1 MIESADRFAERWL
14 QGMSDTEIPG
24 SKHIRFGLF
33 DVDLRSGEL
42 LRQGIKIKLQEQPFQ
57 VLVMLLE
64 RPGEIVSREEIQ
76 QRLWPSTNVDF
87 ETNLN
92 AALKRLRDALD
103 DSADNP
109 RFVETVRGRGYR
121 FIAAAGRPPNAV
133 ESGARAV
140 DPSIAVLPF
149 RDRSPLVNQEYFC
162 DGITEELTDALTKV
176 ENLRVVSRIS
186 AFQYKNKTDDVRKI
200 GSELNVGTLLEGSLQ
215 KTEDRLRIKA
225 RLTSV
230 KDGGQLWFESYECD
244 IRDVFEIQDE
254 ITDAIISALA
264 HKLGWRLS
272 QSTGPQLIL
281 SKPSLTKDPVA
292 YDLYL
297 KGLYLWNLKDRQS
310 IRKSI
315 TWFQQAIER
324 DRDYALAYAALADA
338 YMTLAKEENDP
349 AERIRLYTAGQN
361 EIAKYLGMVR
371 ENYEQKTA
379 D

>member
-297 KGLYLWNLKDRQS
+297 MGLYLWNLKDQQS

-315 TWFQQAIER
+315 TWFHQAIER

>member
-1 MIESADRFAERWL
+1 
-14 QGMSDTEIPG
+14 
-24 SKHIRFGLF
+24 
-33 DVDLRSGEL
+33 
-42 LRQGIKIKLQEQPFQ
+42 
-57 VLVMLLE
+57 
-64 RPGEIVSREEIQ
+64 
-76 QRLWPSTNVDF
+76 VDF